1 MTDKKPKTCS
11 ICGLPHYAK
20 ELCKKHYYQRPEVKA
35 HTKAYMK
42 AYTKAY
48 YQRPEVRAHTKA
60 YMKAYTK
67 AYYQRPEVRAHT
79 KAYMKAYTKAYY
91 QRPEVRAYRKDK
103 TQKKQ
108 MVREYQALMLL
119 KKPSRLA
126 MLRLE
131 ALAELLGRDL
141 EEWRTENQKEVW
153 V

>member
-20 ELCKKHYYQRPEVKA
+20 ELCKKHYYQRPEVK
-35 HTKAYMK
+35 
-42 AYTKAY
+42 
-48 YQRPEVRAHTKA
+48 
-60 YMKAYTK
+60 
-67 AYYQRPEVRAHT
+67 AHT